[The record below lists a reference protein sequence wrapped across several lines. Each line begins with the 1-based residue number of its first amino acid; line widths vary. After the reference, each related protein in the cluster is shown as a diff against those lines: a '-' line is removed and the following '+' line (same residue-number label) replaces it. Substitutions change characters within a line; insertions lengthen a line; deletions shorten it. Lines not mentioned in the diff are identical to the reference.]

1 MRIQYIAMHVAT
13 SSVSQLGLQHT
24 LGRLPA
30 SVERVMWRGSELGT
44 RLEPVQATGWEALD
58 QELPGGGWPTKAVTE
73 VLTAQPAVLE
83 WRLLGPALKAITRQ
97 EGQVVVVGPPR
108 APHLPGLL
116 HEGLCDRQFV
126 WIQADAPAERLW
138 VTEQLI
144 KSNATGAV
152 LAWLPQARQEQIR
165 RLQVCA
171 QGCEGLVILFRAQ
184 AARHEASAAPLR
196 LSATVGL
203 DWELKVEVFK
213 RRGPAHDGHVVL
225 PSIPGGLSP
234 VLTPR
239 LMKPSVLIN
248 REAPDVVGRPAVTPR
263 QRATA

>member
-1 MRIQYIAMHVAT
+1 MQTAT
-13 SSVSQLGLQHT
+13 APALQIGLQHT

-30 SVERVMWRGSELGT
+30 SVERAMWRGSELGS
-44 RLEPVQATGWEALD
+44 RLDPVQPTGWDSLD
-58 QELPGGGWPTKAVTE
+58 QELPGGGWPTRSVTE

-83 WRLLGPALKAITRQ
+83 WRLLGHALKVMTSKGA
-97 EGQVVVVGPPR
+97 QVVAVGTPR

-116 HEGLCDRQFV
+116 HEGLSERQFI

-144 KSNATGAV
+144 KSNAVGAV

-171 QGCEGLVILFRAQ
+171 QGFEGLAILFRAS
-184 AARHEASAAPLR
+184 AARREASAAPLR

-203 DWELKVEVFK
+203 DWELQVEVFK
-213 RRGPAHDGHVVL
+213 RRGPAHEGQVLL

-248 REAPDVVGRPAVTPR
+248 REAPDVVGRPAVTSR